1 MYPVFA
7 EVGPSVKPLEI
18 GLVLFT
24 GEVPPNGVTA
34 RWEEL
39 RALALRAEEIGFD
52 TVWAPDELLWR
63 RTPETERGFWDG
75 VAMMGALAA
84 VTSRVKIGSW
94 VMSALYR
101 NPGIVAKAAETID
114 EISGGRFVFGLG
126 AGHAWPGQ
134 ATAFGLPED
143 QVYARFEEAL
153 EIIVPLLRGGRADFE
168 GKWHA
173 ARDLP
178 QRPVGP
184 RPNGIPIMIGGHGP
198 KGMRHAA
205 KLADI
210 WSCYVEE
217 PDYRE
222 ELTRKVAAF
231 NSACAEVGRDPES
244 IGRSAGIDVAPL
256 ASSAADAPP
265 NTSIV
270 GNAET
275 ITDALREL
283 HAAGF
288 SQLELTLTPQSME
301 SLDAMAPALEMLRG

>member
-1 MYPVFA
+1 MTIG
-7 EVGPSVKPLEI
+7 ERLEI
-18 GLVLFT
+18 GLVLYT
-24 GEVPPNGVTA
+24 GDVGPDRVTA

-39 RALALRAEEIGFD
+39 RTLALRAEEIGFD

-75 VAMMGALAA
+75 VAMLGALAA
-84 VTSRVKIGSW
+84 VTSRIRIGSW
-94 VMSALYR
+94 VMSALHR
-101 NPGIVAKAAETID
+101 NPGIIAKAVETID

-134 ATAFGLPED
+134 AKTFGLPED

-168 GKWHA
+168 GHWHA

-205 KLADI
+205 KLADV

-217 PDYRE
+217 PDYRA
-222 ELTRKVAAF
+222 ELKRKIAAF
-231 NSACAEVGRDPES
+231 DAACAEVGRDPET

-256 ASSAADAPP
+256 AGSADEAPP
-265 NTSIV
+265 NTSIA
-270 GNAET
+270 GSAET
-275 ITDALREL
+275 IAEGLREL
-283 HAAGF
+283 RAMGF
-288 SQLELTLTPQSME
+288 SQLELIPAPQSIE
-301 SLDAMAPALEMLRG
+301 AVEAMAPVLELLRSG